1 MNNSD
6 INNNNN
12 SIDNPTNANIV
23 QINSVN
29 VRQSRKISK
38 KKSGI
43 IISDVIEDEDE
54 EDNFRNKG
62 RTIFNKDNVS
72 GETNPNFD
80 QQD

>member
-6 INNNNN
+6 TNNNNN
-12 SIDNPTNANIV
+12 SNDNQINANIV
-23 QINSVN
+23 QINN
-29 VRQSRKISK
+29 INMTQSRKISK

-43 IISDVIEDEDE
+43 IISDVIEDEED
-54 EDNFRNKG
+54 EDNFRNNG